1 MNKYGEEIFENN
13 VLIGYKFKENEGV
26 LVKKKN

>member
-1 MNKYGEEIFENN
+1 MEKKFLKNN

-26 LVKKKN
+26 LLKKK